1 LPMYTTLKKLLFQI
15 IYRTYLWSS
24 KGNTEFGLSE
34 RIVEYP
40 FVVRNLQEDLPSGK
54 KILVVGCAGDVIT
67 TILCAL
73 NYKTWGLDIKF
84 VPLKYPNFQFLQGDI
99 RHTNFQDG
107 FFDAIVAV
115 STIEHVGIIDG
126 DRHGDLKAIKEMIRI
141 LAKGGV
147 MLITVPYSKEKTV
160 DSFQRVY
167 DDREIKNLLKGFS
180 IEKKF
185 EFYKQDNKGYWM
197 QTSPKNSH
205 SGSDLDSV
213 VALLKLKLLKSS
225 G

>member
-1 LPMYTTLKKLLFQI
+1 
-15 IYRTYLWSS
+15 
-24 KGNTEFGLSE
+24 
-34 RIVEYP
+34 
-40 FVVRNLQEDLPSGK
+40 
-54 KILVVGCAGDVIT
+54 
-67 TILCAL
+67 
-73 NYKTWGLDIKF
+73 
-84 VPLKYPNFQFLQGDI
+84 
-99 RHTNFQDG
+99 
-107 FFDAIVAV
+107 
-115 STIEHVGIIDG
+115 
-126 DRHGDLKAIKEMIRI
+126 
-141 LAKGGV
+141 